1 MRKTPLVDPSKHKE
15 KEKRSIETGD
25 GDWVD
30 LDNGKDLLVAYLG
43 GIADYRRQIRSV
55 DDDDDD
61 DFESDDCEFVFIN
74 YSSLFAFL
82 FIYIILHLSRD
93 TNSFI
98 RNQEYNLL
106 LTNIEL
112 FHNFEY
118 QKMFHLEFRFFSGSP
133 VPLYKI

>member
-61 DFESDDCEFVFIN
+61 DFESDDCEFIF
-74 YSSLFAFL
+74 YSFSLISFL
-82 FIYIILHLSRD
+82 FSYISLHL
-93 TNSFI
+93 F
-98 RNQEYNLL
+98 
-106 LTNIEL
+106 
-112 FHNFEY
+112 
-118 QKMFHLEFRFFSGSP
+118 
-133 VPLYKI
+133 